1 MPSTNFLFDTRE
13 LKFIIKEWLDTEKL
27 LACDEYK
34 DYYSVDDID
43 SFIDVAYKIARDV
56 VGPANGDADTIGA
69 RFENGNVYL
78 PESVKQAYYTICE
91 AGMGP
96 SAFDYQ
102 AEGHAPRLFAT
113 CQNEMLTAASPC
125 MVMYWGAGGAAADV
139 IEKFGSKELKEK
151 LLPSMFAAKWGGTM
165 NLTEP
170 GAGSDLGAVTTKA
183 YATDT
188 PGYYKIKGTK
198 CFITAG
204 DTDLWEN
211 IIHLVLARTE
221 NAREGTA
228 GISLFAVP
236 KFKINDDGSVG
247 EWNDVTTVGIEHK
260 MGLKGSATCTL
271 SYGENNDCYGWI
283 IGEAPGE
290 DGKGQ
295 GLSQMFV
302 MMNEARLSTGMMALS
317 CAGEA
322 YFNARDYSKIRVQG
336 NKLTDPKGP
345 RVSIIE
351 HEDVK
356 RMLLHQKACTEAMRA
371 LIYKTYWYTDMTMA
385 SSDPDEIKYY
395 DDMFMINNPLC
406 KAYPTEMA
414 WGLVGEAIQC
424 YGGYGYIEEY
434 PVAQLA
440 RDVKIYSIWEGTTY
454 IQSMDLVGRKFNME
468 KGKPFM
474 KWLTEISQFIEQ
486 HKENENFKT
495 EIKMLSDAFG
505 AFSEILMMLRGK
517 MKEGKIS
524 YLPLWATRIMMA
536 MSMVY
541 CGKLMMEQALVAQK
555 ALNEV
560 GDEHYDANFYKGKIA
575 SARFYLLNE
584 VPNIFAIKAAF
595 ETADFTAV
603 EISPEVLG

>member
-1 MPSTNFLFDTRE
+1 MASTNFLFDTRE

-34 DYYSVDDID
+34 DYYSIDDLD
-43 SFIDVAYKIARDV
+43 AFIDVAYKVARDELA
-56 VGPANGDADTIGA
+56 PANGDADTIGA
-69 RFENGNVYL
+69 KFENGNVYL
-78 PESVKQAYYTICE
+78 PESVKKAYYTVCE

-96 SAFDYQ
+96 SAFEYK
-102 AEGHAPRLFAT
+102 AEGHAPRLFVTA
-113 CQNEMLTAASPC
+113 QNEMLTAASPC
-125 MVMYWGAGGAAADV
+125 MVMYWGAGGTAADV
-139 IEKFGSKELKEK
+139 IEQYGSEEVKAK
-151 LLPSMFAAKWGGTM
+151 LLENMFSAKWGGTM

-183 YATDT
+183 FPTDT

-198 CFITAG
+198 SFITAG

-221 NAREGTA
+221 GAREGTG

-236 KFKINDDGSVG
+236 KYRINDDGSIG
-247 EWNDVTTVGIEHK
+247 GSNDVSTVGIEHK

-271 SYGENNDCYGWI
+271 AYGENNDCYGWI
-283 IGEAPGE
+283 IGDAPGE

-295 GLSQMFV
+295 GLSQMFM
-302 MMNEARLSTGMMALS
+302 MMNEARLSTGMMALA

-322 YFNARDYSKIRVQG
+322 YFNAREYAKTRIQG
-336 NKLTDPKGP
+336 SRITDMKGP
-345 RVSIIE
+345 RVPIIE

-371 LIYKTYWYTDMTMA
+371 LIYKTYWYTDMALA
-385 SSDPDEIKYY
+385 SSDPDEKKHY
-395 DDMFMINNPLC
+395 DNMFMVNNPLC
-406 KAYPTEMA
+406 KAYPTELA
-414 WGLVGEAIQC
+414 WTLVGEAIQC

-454 IQSMDLVGRKFNME
+454 IQSMDLIARKFNME

-474 KWLTEISQFIEQ
+474 HWLTEINQFIEKN
-486 HKENENFKT
+486 KENQVFANEF
-495 EIKMLSDAFG
+495 KMLGEAYI
-505 AFSEILMMLRGK
+505 AFSEILMLLRGK
-517 MKEGKIS
+517 VTEGKIS
-524 YLPLWATRIMMA
+524 YMPLWATRIMFA

-541 CGKLMMEQALVAQK
+541 CGMLMLEQGILAQSKL
-555 ALNEV
+555 
-560 GDEHYDANFYKGKIA
+560 DELPEDHFDVNFYKGKVA

-584 VPNIFAIKAAF
+584 VPNIFSIKISLD
-595 ETADFTAV
+595 TGDFSAV
-603 EISPEVLG
+603 EISPESL